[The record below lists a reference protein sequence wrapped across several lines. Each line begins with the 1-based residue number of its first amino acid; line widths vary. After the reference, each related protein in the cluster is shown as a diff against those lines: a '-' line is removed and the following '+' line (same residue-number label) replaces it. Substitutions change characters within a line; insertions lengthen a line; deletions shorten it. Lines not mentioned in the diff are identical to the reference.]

1 MKWLGGGCDDQHPA
15 PPSPNILHRP
25 QDPTGPNLFWRSNRS
40 HSFFKIQQVPLFFE
54 DPRSHPFSKSKVALF
69 FEDPR
74 SHSFSNPYFPIR
86 LSLYWLLWDFHNVTL
101 QYNKAMNICVHFCQT
116 LVPLEN
122 LGKFVSNIVSSVSL
136 FQNLYNNVKAVSI
149 QYPINTH
156 LNVQLDADILNGG
169 NTEEQI
175 RETFF
180 EVKTKQTILIIFLL
194 FYHILIILY
203 YIFHTWGGQN
213 KLPPILIIFSIFLTV
228 LLFLWGKQNKLALIL
243 IIFYFDRVLILV
255 LFLQV
260 YKLFDD
266 FGIIDKNKYLNINN
280 EIKV

>member
-1 MKWLGGGCDDQHPA
+1 MWWWQCRWLQQIWNEKAPGGGCDDEHPA

-122 LGKFVSNIVSSVSL
+122 LGKFVSNIVSSFCIAFPKSAEQCKLSV
-136 FQNLYNNVKAVSI
+136 FNI
-149 QYPINTH
+149 Q
-156 LNVQLDADILNGG
+156 
-169 NTEEQI
+169 
-175 RETFF
+175 
-180 EVKTKQTILIIFLL
+180 
-194 FYHILIILY
+194 
-203 YIFHTWGGQN
+203 
-213 KLPPILIIFSIFLTV
+213 
-228 LLFLWGKQNKLALIL
+228 
-243 IIFYFDRVLILV
+243 
-255 LFLQV
+255 
-260 YKLFDD
+260 
-266 FGIIDKNKYLNINN
+266 
-280 EIKV
+280 